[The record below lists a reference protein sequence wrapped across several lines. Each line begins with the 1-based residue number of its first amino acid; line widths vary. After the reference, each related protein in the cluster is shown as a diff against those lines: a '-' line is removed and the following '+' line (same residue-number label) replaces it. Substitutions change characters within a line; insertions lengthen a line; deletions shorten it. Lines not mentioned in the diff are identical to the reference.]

1 MATLRRVLWLLTI
14 IGAVTGMYIM
24 IQTFRK
30 AETAQ
35 EQADCATVAIACV
48 LIPYC
53 LARAVS
59 ESNKRSD

>member
-1 MATLRRVLWLLTI
+1 MATLRRALWLLAI
-14 IGAVTGMYIM
+14 IGAVGAMYIV

-35 EQADCATVAIACV
+35 EQADCATVAIALA

-53 LARAVS
+53 LARAVA
-59 ESNKRSD
+59 ESNKKD